1 MTGALNIT
9 KEQFM
14 LKRRFVIIAVLT
26 VVLAGMAEMNVLA
39 QDDIDAHR
47 SCASCGMDRKAYGYS
62 RMLVQ
67 YEDGAMVG
75 TCSLHCA
82 VVELDANRGRTVKS
96 LLVADRDTRALI
108 DVERAIWVMGGGKRG
123 VMTQLPTWAFQSK
136 AGAEAFMKA
145 NGGKMVTWAEALA
158 AAREELVQKH

>member
-1 MTGALNIT
+1 MLTGPVPAAAWT
-9 KEQFM
+9 GKPTDT
-14 LKRRFVIIAVLT
+14 AVC
-26 VVLAGMAEMNVLA
+26 
-39 QDDIDAHR
+39 
-47 SCASCGMDRKAYGYS
+47 SC
-62 RMLVQ
+62 Q
-67 YEDGAMVG
+67 YETGAMVG

-82 VVELDANRGRTVKS
+82 VVELDANLGRTVKS
-96 LLVADRDTRALI
+96 LLVADRDSRALI

-145 NGGKMVTWAEALA
+145 NGGKIVTWAEALA

>member
-1 MTGALNIT
+1 MIDAVNTA
-9 KEQFM
+9 KEQFI
-14 LKRRFVIIAVLT
+14 LKRRFDIIALLT
-26 VVLAGMAEMNVLA
+26 VVLIGTVEMNVLA

-67 YEDGAMVG
+67 YEDGVMVG

-82 VVELDANRGRTVKS
+82 VVELDANHGRTVKS
-96 LLVADRDTRALI
+96 LLVADRDSRVLI

-123 VMTQLPTWAFQSK
+123 VMSQLPTWAFQSK
-136 AGAEAFMKA
+136 AGAEAFIKV
-145 NGGKMVTWAEALA
+145 NGGKIVTCAEALA
-158 AAREELVQKH
+158 AAREEMVQKH

>member
-1 MTGALNIT
+1 VTGALIT
-9 KEQFM
+9 IKEQFM
-14 LKRRFVIIAVLT
+14 LKRRFAIIAVITL
-26 VVLAGMAEMNVLA
+26 VLIGVAELIVQA

-62 RMLVQ
+62 RMLIQ

-82 VVELDANRGRTVKS
+82 IVELDAHKGRKVKS
-96 LLVADRDTRALI
+96 LLVADRDSRALI

-123 VMTQLPTWAFQSK
+123 VMSQLPTWAFQSQ
-136 AGAEAFMKA
+136 AGAEAFIKA
-145 NGGKMVTWAEALA
+145 NGGKIVTWAEALA

>member
-1 MTGALNIT
+1 
-9 KEQFM
+9 M
-14 LKRRFVIIAVLT
+14 LKQRFGVIAILTLVL
-26 VVLAGMAEMNVLA
+26 VGMAEMIVLA

-47 SCASCGMDRKAYGYS
+47 SCASCGMDRKAFGYS
-62 RMLVQ
+62 RMLLQ

-82 VVELDANRGRTVKS
+82 VVELDANQGRTVKS
-96 LLVADRDTRALI
+96 LLVADRDSRVLI

-123 VMTQLPTWAFQSK
+123 VMSQLPTWAFQSK
-136 AGAEAFMKA
+136 AGADAFMKA
-145 NGGKMVTWAEALA
+145 NGGKIVTWAEAFA

>member
-1 MTGALNIT
+1 VIGALNTT

-14 LKRRFVIIAVLT
+14 LKRRFAIIAVLT
-26 VVLAGMAEMNVLA
+26 MVFVGMAEIYVLA
-39 QDDIDAHR
+39 QDDLDSHR
-47 SCASCGMDRKAYGYS
+47 SCARCGMDRKAYGYS
-62 RMLVQ
+62 RMLVL

-82 VVELDANRGRTVKS
+82 VVELDANRGRTLKS
-96 LLVADRDTRALI
+96 ILVADRDSRALI

-123 VMTQLPTWAFQSK
+123 VMTQQPTWAFQSK
-136 AGAEAFMKA
+136 AGAEAFTKA
-145 NGGKMVTWAEALA
+145 NGGKIVTWAEALA

>member
-14 LKRRFVIIAVLT
+14 LKQRFAIIAVLT
-26 VVLAGMAEMNVLA
+26 LILVGMAEMKVLA
-39 QDDIDAHR
+39 QDDLDTHR

-108 DVERAIWVMGGGKRG
+108 EVERAIWVMGGGKRG
-123 VMTQLPTWAFQSK
+123 VMTQQPTWAFQSTS
-136 AGAEAFMKA
+136 GAEAFMKA
-145 NGGKMVTWAEALA
+145 NGGKLVTWAEALA